1 MGSTVST
8 GFLFYIKRQGRH
20 NTGQLHSNVSKNLR
34 NNTHQAELPFF
45 FSTPL
50 YHLFFSFGVVQ
61 ALAQVI
67 TFKEGELYPKL
78 LLFLSLH
85 ILLVTVSVDSVFW
98 IVLDMTN
105 PLHSRSAGY
114 WHFSLGPM
122 QSPHGPFLCLCSCT
136 FNPISASQ
144 FLSKWK
150 LEDVMCF
157 LKMLKLLR

>member
-1 MGSTVST
+1 M
-8 GFLFYIKRQGRH
+8 
-20 NTGQLHSNVSKNLR
+20 
-34 NNTHQAELPFF
+34 
-45 FSTPL
+45 
-50 YHLFFSFGVVQ
+50 VQ

-105 PLHSRSAGY
+105 PLHSCSAGY

-136 FNPISASQ
+136 SNPISASQ

-157 LKMLKLLR
+157 LKMLKLLRWNLSFLTWCRSLQIVLSSGFSFLNSQLPGQIWLPILRFKLFASLSLR